1 MSAQKF
7 PKSYGQ
13 RLADH
18 FEQSGGKDFTL
29 SEVQSMIK
37 AFGQMEFKK
46 RQATADVFTF
56 GKYRGKKVSA
66 VAPFDLQYLQWLYK
80 QPMLDDKP
88 ALKAE
93 RKKFI

>member
-18 FEQSGGKDFTL
+18 FAESGSQSFSL
-29 SEVQSMIK
+29 PEVQSLIK
-37 AFGQMEFKK
+37 AFGQLEFKK

-66 VAPFDLQYLQWLYK
+66 VAPFDLQYLVWLYK

-93 RKKFI
+93 MKKFI